1 VNWFLPAIIG
11 GKRMRV
17 VVAADYP
24 FLDVVW
30 TTVVVVALLLFVW
43 LAITVLADVFRRH
56 DTGAVKKVTWTVFV
70 IVVPPIGVF
79 AYLIA
84 NGDEMARRRVG
95 HG

>member
-1 VNWFLPAIIG
+1 
-11 GKRMRV
+11 MRV
-17 VVAADYP
+17 TAADYP

-30 TTVVVVALLLFVW
+30 TTVVVVSLLLFVW

-56 DTGAVKKVTWTVFV
+56 DIGGVKKVAWAISV
-70 IVVPPIGVF
+70 IVVPLIGVF